1 MTSSEIKALLVEM
14 PKWLVDERSV
24 HAAVNE
30 ENARIKS
37 ERVTKAA
44 AK

>member
-1 MTSSEIKALLVEM
+1 M
-14 PKWLVDERSV
+14 PQWLVVERSV

-37 ERVTKAA
+37 ERATKAA
-44 AK
+44 GK